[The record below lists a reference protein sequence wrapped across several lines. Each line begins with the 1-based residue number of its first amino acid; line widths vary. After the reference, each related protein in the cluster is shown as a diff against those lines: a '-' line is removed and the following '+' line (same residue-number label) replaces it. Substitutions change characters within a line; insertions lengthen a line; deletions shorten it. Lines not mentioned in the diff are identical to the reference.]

1 MDTRI
6 LETAD
11 TNTILKSLVVFAKTE
26 DGAEGSD
33 WVVVVTGF
41 IAITSLIAI
50 TSRVTY
56 QSVRHDDEQ

>member
-11 TNTILKSLVVFAKTE
+11 TNTIRRSLVVFAKTE

-41 IAITSLIAI
+41 IAITSLITI
-50 TSRVTY
+50 TSRVAY
-56 QSVRHDDEQ
+56 KSVYSDDAQ